1 MSEVELDYALSYE
14 PKGERYVE
22 LNYDPAPTIEQFH
35 ASEAMIRSLVGPAGS
50 GKSTGMVWEI
60 CYFIPQMLFT
70 KYGIKKTRWLVLR
83 NTNDQLWTTT
93 IKTLFEW
100 FDPTYFGKFHKQDK
114 IYTITAFKPIE
125 VEILFRSCDRPEDVN
140 KFRSLELTGYG
151 IDESSEVHHSIKNI
165 LRQRIGRYPRA
176 SEWPRDP
183 ETGNPI
189 VRKFGIES
197 TNPPDIESPDY
208 TEFYGSAEQRL
219 EDAEGFWQKAGENQ
233 HNLDQNYYTDM
244 RRLYANDPEWIDR
257 YIEGKPGVGKVGK
270 DVYSSFSHNYH
281 VAKESIVWP
290 GKNFTIYRG
299 WDNTGNCPACV
310 VCFMPTAGV
319 VHILREFWDDRSGIV
334 DFAERVNRQCNALFP
349 DAKYIDWG
357 DPAGEFKFTN
367 AKGGLTSNAQLMREV
382 GIDVRPS
389 VQDWEPRRE
398 SVDTL
403 LRQQSKGVPSLLLDP
418 SCNRLIQGFMG
429 GYGYKEV
436 QNGVFS
442 DKPLKNRFSH
452 CLVGETSVAT
462 PTGSKM
468 IADIVPG
475 DYVITPLGPRIVSA
489 TMNSIATEL
498 LKIDLSSGES
508 ITCTKD
514 HPFYTKKGLVLADSL
529 QYNDVLE
536 SINTAKESKT
546 WEDQGFIEYRNT
558 MESCSIGSLLGITR
572 QIIRRM
578 VDCTCTAM
586 FGNAQMGLYQTV
598 IASTTSMATDQIMP
612 WKIYNLYQQA
622 TMPPITQTRTIKTF
636 QIGCVEVSRL
646 REMPQKNGINQMRD
660 LRGIENM
667 ALSHGRAERS
677 RATNASIA
685 GKIMKFC
692 VAQGKKVSALLHVS
706 QILGENL
713 ALMMR
718 KDPVLSAK
726 NHSLPTS
733 TQKLE
738 HAVRIVKIS
747 SLVEQKRVYDLTVED
762 AHCFYANGVLVG
774 NCHDALQY
782 VLVKLLGI
790 TKAQKRATTR
800 KKPQRSRAYVG
811 YGG

>member
-114 IYTITAFKPIE
+114 IYTITAFKPLE

-183 ETGNPI
+183 ETGNPM

-208 TEFYGSAEQRL
+208 TEFYGASDQRL

-233 HNLDQNYYTDM
+233 HNLDPNYYTDM

-257 YIEGKPGVGKVGK
+257 YIEGKPGVSKVGK

-310 VCFMPTAGV
+310 VCFMPTSGV

-452 CLVGETSVAT
+452 
-462 PTGSKM
+462 
-468 IADIVPG
+468 I
-475 DYVITPLGPRIVSA
+475 
-489 TMNSIATEL
+489 
-498 LKIDLSSGES
+498 
-508 ITCTKD
+508 
-514 HPFYTKKGLVLADSL
+514 HDS
-529 QYNDVLE
+529 
-536 SINTAKESKT
+536 
-546 WEDQGFIEYRNT
+546 
-558 MESCSIGSLLGITR
+558 
-572 QIIRRM
+572 
-578 VDCTCTAM
+578 
-586 FGNAQMGLYQTV
+586 
-598 IASTTSMATDQIMP
+598 
-612 WKIYNLYQQA
+612 
-622 TMPPITQTRTIKTF
+622 
-636 QIGCVEVSRL
+636 
-646 REMPQKNGINQMRD
+646 
-660 LRGIENM
+660 
-667 ALSHGRAERS
+667 
-677 RATNASIA
+677 
-685 GKIMKFC
+685 
-692 VAQGKKVSALLHVS
+692 
-706 QILGENL
+706 
-713 ALMMR
+713 
-718 KDPVLSAK
+718 
-726 NHSLPTS
+726 
-733 TQKLE
+733 
-738 HAVRIVKIS
+738 
-747 SLVEQKRVYDLTVED
+747 
-762 AHCFYANGVLVG
+762 
-774 NCHDALQY
+774 LQY

-790 TKAQKRATTR
+790 TKAQRRATTR